1 MSTEITEQHL
11 RQMIM
16 EDHEDELKKTKKPI
30 ISDSFRRRLADA
42 VKIDLTTLTEV
53 LDQANRDVYEKMTR
67 EEKTAAIGRLKLKT
81 ESDMRTCEKTCE
93 LLDAEL
99 QKLEEETE

>member
-16 EDHEDELKKTKKPI
+16 EDHEDEYPL
-30 ISDSFRRRLADA
+30 A
-42 VKIDLTTLTEV
+42 VKHLQV
-53 LDQANRDVYEKMTR
+53 ALDQANEELYEMMTR
-67 EEKTAAIGRLKLKT
+67 EEKVAAIGRLKLKT

-99 QKLEEETE
+99 QKLEEETK